1 MDLFQQWRHFLEG
14 SSQQIIFYNDH
25 KNLIYFQ
32 NARVLSRRQA
42 WWAQFLTHFDFMI
55 IYRPGMQQG
64 KADALSRCSY
74 MELRPGEPAFEH
86 QKQILLGPNRLR
98 LMVVNAI
105 TTLDNSTLLDSI
117 RDHMATDDF
126 AKDVL
131 DHIIP
136 DHASCSRSKNPRND
150 YHQFYWHDGFLF
162 RQNLLY
168 VPAGPPRLQVL
179 QH

>member
-1 MDLFQQWRHFLEG
+1 MYLLRPYMLLGARECEEPVHAPWCSNSTLGRFSSRH
-14 SSQQIIFYNDH
+14 
-25 KNLIYFQ
+25 
-32 NARVLSRRQA
+32 R
-42 WWAQFLTHFDFMI
+42 WAQFFTHFDFI
-55 IYRPGMQQG
+55 IMYRLGTQQG
-64 KADALSRCSY
+64 KADALSRRSY
-74 MELRPGEPAFEH
+74 MELRPGELAFEH
-86 QKQILLGPNRLR
+86 QKHILLGPNRLR

-105 TTLDNSTLLDSI
+105 TTLNNSTLLDSI

-168 VPAGPPRLQVL
+168 TCSCWSPTTTSFTTLP
-179 QH
+179 